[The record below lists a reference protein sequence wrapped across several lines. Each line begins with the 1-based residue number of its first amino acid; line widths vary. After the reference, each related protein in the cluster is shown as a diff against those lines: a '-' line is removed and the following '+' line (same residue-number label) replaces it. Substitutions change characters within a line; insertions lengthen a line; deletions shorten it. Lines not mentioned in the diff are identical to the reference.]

1 MLTELITDV
10 GNLNDGT
17 RLRLDRLR
25 LRIDQMQQEKWDLQ
39 RLNQDLQERNQIL
52 RQDIETFLLENE
64 KVKNDNVALERLNKE
79 RFEKGLAYRI
89 ETDGLRKTVQDLN
102 GERKHYQRQLR
113 DLQDWNEELRRRE
126 GSYICNNCRQGRP
139 PASAAAGSLSSS
151 ARPPV
156 FPHPPQSI
164 FFHPS
169 SSSPRQAPADP
180 QEGQPLPLSRSRS
193 SQRQVQE
200 TSTCHQSG
208 QGGQHHQ
215 HLQDQQHQEQYHPL
229 EQHHQGHHY
238 YQNQRQQGQRREG
251 LYYERQCHRQE
262 QRYLKQHGQYRQRRS
277 SKPTWDHWDTYGFDI
292 VAYDNLPHD
301 DHAWVMPDR
310 PDEEGGWI
318 TKTISMAARNRA
330 LESELPFL
338 PRAPKGQ
345 YTTANTVESFLEIHR
360 RAAEAVKDVQV
371 YIDGADGAP
380 SSSDISST
388 NADVGSSGRASY
400 VDTPQLGGSPAC
412 AILIEQDEDDATG
425 AAAATIVRT
434 HRGYSRHKDA

>member
-1 MLTELITDV
+1 
-10 GNLNDGT
+10 
-17 RLRLDRLR
+17 
-25 LRIDQMQQEKWDLQ
+25 
-39 RLNQDLQERNQIL
+39 
-52 RQDIETFLLENE
+52 
-64 KVKNDNVALERLNKE
+64 
-79 RFEKGLAYRI
+79 
-89 ETDGLRKTVQDLN
+89 
-102 GERKHYQRQLR
+102 
-113 DLQDWNEELRRRE
+113 
-126 GSYICNNCRQGRP
+126 
-139 PASAAAGSLSSS
+139 
-151 ARPPV
+151 
-156 FPHPPQSI
+156 
-164 FFHPS
+164 
-169 SSSPRQAPADP
+169 
-180 QEGQPLPLSRSRS
+180 
-193 SQRQVQE
+193 
-200 TSTCHQSG
+200 
-208 QGGQHHQ
+208 
-215 HLQDQQHQEQYHPL
+215 
-229 EQHHQGHHY
+229 
-238 YQNQRQQGQRREG
+238 
-251 LYYERQCHRQE
+251 
-262 QRYLKQHGQYRQRRS
+262 
-277 SKPTWDHWDTYGFDI
+277 
-292 VAYDNLPHD
+292 
-301 DHAWVMPDR
+301 MPDR